1 MPSKGIIKWVA
12 SAILFFIMSSGVI
25 DPSHEES
32 IRGVLELAVTGTV
45 FIIATLVYG
54 YEIIH
59 KMKNPGDKKENA
71 ILNKVK
77 GLLGKVFVFEQKPQ

>member
-1 MPSKGIIKWVA
+1 MPSKGIIKWLA

-25 DPSHEES
+25 DPAHEES
-32 IRGVLELAVTGTV
+32 IRGVLELAVTGIV

-59 KMKNPGDKKENA
+59 KMKNPSDKKENA
-71 ILNKVK
+71 ILTKAK
-77 GLLGKVFVFEQKPQ
+77 GILSKIFLVEQKPQ